1 MKIVDTAGI
10 RQTGDIVEKIGVEKS
25 KSYAEK
31 ADLILL
37 LLDSS
42 HNLENEDK
50 EILSFIKNKKTIILL
65 NKSDLEQKI
74 TPESLKQY
82 IQNTAILSVS
92 VKQNKGLEQLTKEL
106 KKLFFGGEV
115 ITADDGILGNVRHTN
130 ALYRAKEAMQRAL
143 TTITT
148 HMPEDF
154 ISMDLQ
160 QANAALGEI
169 TGDTVDEEIIDRI
182 FTKFCLG
189 K

>member
-1 MKIVDTAGI
+1 
-10 RQTGDIVEKIGVEKS
+10 
-25 KSYAEK
+25 
-31 ADLILL
+31 
-37 LLDSS
+37 
-42 HNLENEDK
+42 
-50 EILSFIKNKKTIILL
+50 
-65 NKSDLEQKI
+65 
-74 TPESLKQY
+74 
-82 IQNTAILSVS
+82 
-92 VKQNKGLEQLTKEL
+92 
-106 KKLFFGGEV
+106 
-115 ITADDGILGNVRHTN
+115 
-130 ALYRAKEAMQRAL
+130 MQRAL